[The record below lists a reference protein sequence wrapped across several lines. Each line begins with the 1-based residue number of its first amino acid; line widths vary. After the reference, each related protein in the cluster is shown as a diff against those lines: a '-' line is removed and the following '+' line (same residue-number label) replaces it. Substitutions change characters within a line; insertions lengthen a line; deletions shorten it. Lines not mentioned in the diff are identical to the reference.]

1 MNIAEP
7 FATVEAADAY
17 FGARAYSSGW
27 TTLSDDETKAQYLTL
42 ASVIIRIFSSFT
54 PEDAEEPVSIDDP
67 DIVEKYML
75 ADSLEAACLEEAL
88 HLVNLGKDPTQTL
101 KVLNLGILSTDGTV
115 FDHSFVADILCP
127 FTVRILKNAGFDISS
142 EATGGGSVQI
152 GIITK

>member
-1 MNIAEP
+1 MSEP
-7 FATVEAADAY
+7 FATCESADSY

-27 TTLSDDETKAQYLTL
+27 TALADDETKAKYLNL
-42 ASVIIRIFSSFT
+42 ARVIIRNISSFT
-54 PEDAEEPVSIDDP
+54 PEDAEASVSIDDP

-127 FTVRILKNAGFDISS
+127 FTVRILKNAGFEVSG

>member
-7 FATVEAADAY
+7 FATVEAANAY

-27 TTLSDDETKAQYLTL
+27 TALAGDETKAQYLNL

-54 PEDAEEPVSIDDP
+54 PEDADAPVSIDEP
-67 DIVEKYML
+67 EIVKKYTL
-75 ADSLEAACLEEAL
+75 ESVLEAACLEEAL

-142 EATGGGSVQI
+142 EDTGGGSVQI